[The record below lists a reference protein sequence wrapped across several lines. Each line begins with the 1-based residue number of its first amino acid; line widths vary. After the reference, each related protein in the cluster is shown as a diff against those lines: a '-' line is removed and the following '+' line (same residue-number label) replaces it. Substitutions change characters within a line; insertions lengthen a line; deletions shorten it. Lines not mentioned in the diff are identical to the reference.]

1 MKLKS
6 LLKEELNLSSVKT
19 QLLALMKKYP
29 GYASALGDFMDSGI
43 PEDAYRDIPGGNK
56 ATAEKFYNLA
66 VAIVRKVDPMFNMSD
81 NKPFAPGS
89 VNEPRSFDTEYDAFK
104 KIGFF
109 GGIYETTIKKDKPK
123 EADNNIK
130 KKGQAVHAKDLL
142 HTTKIDGKKAD
153 KVDMKIGS
161 ENDLPIEKDKD
172 GMDVYAGGL
181 RESFTPGDMWS
192 NDFDY
197 IGMLR
202 YSAEMEL
209 PEDPN
214 ALLDMIK
221 MLNDLF
227 ESYTDVNYHSEARD
241 LGIAI
246 DYIED
251 SKGIEDLEKAQ
262 DLLANHQKAAAKTL
276 KDLTRGKGKLRLGF

>member
-1 MKLKS
+1 MGNFDS
-6 LLKEELNLSSVKT
+6 ANWI
-19 QLLALMKKYP
+19 KKYK
-29 GYASALGDFMDSGI
+29 SALI
-43 PEDAYRDIPGGNK
+43 EKKK
-56 ATAEKFYNLA
+56 AE
-66 VAIVRKVDPMFNMSD
+66 
-81 NKPFAPGS
+81 
-89 VNEPRSFDTEYDAFK
+89 
-104 KIGFF
+104 
-109 GGIYETTIKKDKPK
+109 KKDKPK

-142 HTTKIDGKKAD
+142 HTTKVDGKKAD

-181 RESFTPGDMWS
+181 REAFTPGDMYS

-214 ALLDMIK
+214 ALLDPEMIK

-246 DYIED
+246 DWIED
-251 SKGIEDLEKAQ
+251 SKGIEDLEKAL
-262 DLLANHQKAAAKTL
+262 DYLADHQKAAAKTL
-276 KDLTRGKGKLRLGF
+276 KDLTRGK

>member
-1 MKLKS
+1 MGNFDS
-6 LLKEELNLSSVKT
+6 ANWI
-19 QLLALMKKYP
+19 KKYKT
-29 GYASALGDFMDSGI
+29 AI
-43 PEDAYRDIPGGNK
+43 IEKKK
-56 ATAEKFYNLA
+56 A
-66 VAIVRKVDPMFNMSD
+66 D
-81 NKPFAPGS
+81 
-89 VNEPRSFDTEYDAFK
+89 
-104 KIGFF
+104 
-109 GGIYETTIKKDKPK
+109 KKDKPK

-142 HTTKIDGKKAD
+142 HTTKVDGKKAD

-181 RESFTPGDMWS
+181 REAFTPGDMYS

-202 YSAEMEL
+202 YSAEMVI
-209 PEDPN
+209 PEDLMQF
-214 ALLDMIK
+214 AQDDFVQT
-221 MLNDLF
+221 LNDLF

-246 DYIED
+246 DWIED
-251 SKGIEDLEKAQ
+251 AMDNEDVQKMRMELEKGQ
-262 DLLANHQKAAAKTL
+262 DYLESHQKAAAKTL
-276 KDLTRGKGKLRLGF
+276 KDLTKGKM

>member
-1 MKLKS
+1 MGNFDSANWIKKYKAALIEKK
-6 LLKEELNLSSVKT
+6 KEEYK
-19 QLLALMKKYP
+19 
-29 GYASALGDFMDSGI
+29 GYK
-43 PEDAYRDIPGGNK
+43 PE
-56 ATAEKFYNLA
+56 
-66 VAIVRKVDPMFNMSD
+66 
-81 NKPFAPGS
+81 
-89 VNEPRSFDTEYDAFK
+89 
-104 KIGFF
+104 
-109 GGIYETTIKKDKPK
+109 
-123 EADNNIK
+123 EADDNIK

-142 HTTKIDGKKAD
+142 HTTKVDGKKAD

-181 RESFTPGDMWS
+181 REAFTPGDMYS

-214 ALLDMIK
+214 RLLDMIET
-221 MLNDLF
+221 LNNLF

-246 DYIED
+246 DWIED
-251 SKGIEDLEKAQ
+251 SKGIEDLEKA
-262 DLLANHQKAAAKTL
+262 LEYLESHQKAAAKTL
-276 KDLTRGKGKLRLGF
+276 KDLTRGK